1 MKRLI
6 TENASSDA
14 FRPTASI
21 RNTAESEPKSA
32 PNASRLPE
40 RKNERL
46 LKRRGKSERH
56 RPKLK
61 FICLCEPDTMP
72 FLNLREDTPLIH
84 YNDDLHPIQKLYLGH
99 QILCQKFQI
108 Y

>member
-32 PNASRLPE
+32 PSASRLPE

-72 FLNLREDTPLIH
+72 FLNLREDTPDTEIIPWPSDTVPKIPDLLIRFE
-84 YNDDLHPIQKLYLGH
+84 P
-99 QILCQKFQI
+99 FR
-108 Y
+108 